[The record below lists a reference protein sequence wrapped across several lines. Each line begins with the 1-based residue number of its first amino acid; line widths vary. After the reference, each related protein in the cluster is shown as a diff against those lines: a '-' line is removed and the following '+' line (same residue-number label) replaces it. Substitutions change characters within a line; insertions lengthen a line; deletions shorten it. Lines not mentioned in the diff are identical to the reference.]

1 MKFIIKLCAVAA
13 ALLLAARYVDGITIE
28 NFWPSAVLAAVI
40 FGVLNAVVK
49 PVVKLFALPVS
60 ILTLGVFSLVINVV
74 IFWLI
79 TFVPGVTISGFM
91 PALWGL
97 IIVSVVAWIVD
108 LIFSNKDNS

>member
-1 MKFIIKLCAVAA
+1 MRFIVKLCAVAV
-13 ALLLAARYVDGITIE
+13 ALLLAAQYVDGITIE

-60 ILTLGVFSLVINVV
+60 ILTLGIFSLVINVM

-97 IIVSVVAWIVD
+97 VIVSIVAWIVD
-108 LIFSNKDNS
+108 LIFSKDNS